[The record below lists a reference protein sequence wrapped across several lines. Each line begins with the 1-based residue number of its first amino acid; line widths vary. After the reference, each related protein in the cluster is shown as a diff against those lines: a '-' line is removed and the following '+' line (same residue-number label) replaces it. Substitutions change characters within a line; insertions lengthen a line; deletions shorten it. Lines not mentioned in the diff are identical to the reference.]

1 MSKLDPKDAVWY
13 VEAKDAQGVLV
24 SAGSAVAVR
33 LKKSDGQ
40 SFAETYLLTCVHV
53 VRRLVGN
60 GPHYGDIL
68 SKLEGYRPG
77 VGYNPAEAVQLTI
90 VDEMIEKLP
99 TDPGDAANDWV
110 LLRIN
115 NGQTASAS
123 PAIDRWGGSSNCRV
137 KICGY
142 PGGTGSFVNSVVRP
156 TETPDECSFESQDLG
171 VLQFGGD
178 GSRSGMS
185 GGGVFEVGSQQFLGL
200 HRAKRD
206 SVLRLYAIAATYIFQ
221 RLGEMGYAVASTE
234 PHKIGSEK
242 SEVLS
247 EGNVEIENRVQTQQD
262 LVIDTIERLLEETK
276 ELKSNL
282 VNTKVLS
289 LPENAESQEIAQ
301 ALLSQDRPI
310 DTLRNIVRYWRDNPN
325 KFTFSKNDACEF
337 HAIMDI
343 LALHS
348 LPIEDC
354 NQVRSAMLRAKNQL
368 QKRELS
374 SPVKMP
380 ISASNKVAID
390 YTKTL
395 LRQTWIILNEPGE
408 KVVAM
413 LQLLLDRKP
422 SSQSDR
428 FRLLNRVRILNEPP
442 DSNDEEFLGGLTLER
457 VAQHLINE
465 IEGLVSPVEDPVSHL
480 RDVILPD
487 LYSWNDI
494 VVMIVSNQR
503 KLNEYLGFIKK
514 EFPSVLCLCLSDVE
528 ANPYRAVTYTVNSIL
543 DNVPKAF
550 LTV

>member
-13 VEAKDAQGVLV
+13 VEAKDAQGVVV

-53 VRRLVGN
+53 VRRLIGN
-60 GPHYGDIL
+60 GTHYGDIL

-90 VDEMIEKLP
+90 VDEMIEELP

-115 NGQTASAS
+115 NDQTASAC

-142 PGGTGSFVNSVVRP
+142 PGGRGSFVNSVVRP
-156 TETPDECSFESQDLG
+156 TETPDECPFESQDLG

-247 EGNVEIENRVQTQQD
+247 EGNVEIEFKKRCQAMFIAKQW
-262 LVIDTIERLLEETK
+262 
-276 ELKSNL
+276 
-282 VNTKVLS
+282 
-289 LPENAESQEIAQ
+289 PE
-301 ALLSQDRPI
+301 
-310 DTLRNIVRYWRDNPN
+310 
-325 KFTFSKNDACEF
+325 
-337 HAIMDI
+337 
-343 LALHS
+343 
-348 LPIEDC
+348 
-354 NQVRSAMLRAKNQL
+354 
-368 QKRELS
+368 
-374 SPVKMP
+374 
-380 ISASNKVAID
+380 
-390 YTKTL
+390 
-395 LRQTWIILNEPGE
+395 
-408 KVVAM
+408 
-413 LQLLLDRKP
+413 LLDLLD
-422 SSQSDR
+422 QSTKRMGSTRRATSLQDVVVV
-428 FRLLNRVRILNEPP
+428 FRSDYESIRREAINGRI
-442 DSNDEEFLGGLTLER
+442 STDEEKRQLVGLWSR
-457 VAQHLINE
+457 VLMLIDD
-465 IEGLVSPVEDPVSHL
+465 IEGNL
-480 RDVILPD
+480 
-487 LYSWNDI
+487 
-494 VVMIVSNQR
+494 
-503 KLNEYLGFIKK
+503 KF
-514 EFPSVLCLCLSDVE
+514 
-528 ANPYRAVTYTVNSIL
+528 
-543 DNVPKAF
+543 
-550 LTV
+550 